1 MIKSIGEMR
10 INVQL
15 SPDELAEKKS
25 ELVEIVEAGFRLE
38 ADKKEEAARMRELI
52 KTNKADQQAAT
63 LVISNGVEMREVEI
77 GERVSGNMIQIIRL
91 DTEEVV
97 KTRRASQAEREQG
110 ETDRAREFADADA
123 EPEPEPDAEPV
134 EDFDPEAEPVTD
146 DEPEPEP
153 EPKPKPAAKKKAPK
167 KRRRK
172 RAGPEAETP
181 EPTPE
186 PEPTIAAESAGTTST
201 DGPSI
206 AGDEAT
212 ATADPWDSADDAF
225 DDLD

>member
-15 SPDELAEKKS
+15 SPGELAEKKS
-25 ELVEIVEAGFRLE
+25 ELVEIVEVGFRLE

-52 KTNKADQQAAT
+52 KANKADQQAAT

-91 DTEEVV
+91 DTYEVV

-110 ETDRAREFADADA
+110 ETDRAREY
-123 EPEPEPDAEPV
+123 V
-134 EDFDPEAEPVTD
+134 ET
-146 DEPEPEP
+146 EPEPEP
-153 EPKPKPAAKKKAPK
+153 EPGPSDDFDPESELDNAEPEPTPEPEPEPAPKPAAKKKAPK

-172 RAGPEAETP
+172 RAGPEAEP

-186 PEPTIAAESAGTTST
+186 PDPEPTSEPVTTT
-201 DGPSI
+201 EP
-206 AGDEAT
+206 AEAT
-212 ATADPWDSADDAF
+212 GGDDAWDSADDAF